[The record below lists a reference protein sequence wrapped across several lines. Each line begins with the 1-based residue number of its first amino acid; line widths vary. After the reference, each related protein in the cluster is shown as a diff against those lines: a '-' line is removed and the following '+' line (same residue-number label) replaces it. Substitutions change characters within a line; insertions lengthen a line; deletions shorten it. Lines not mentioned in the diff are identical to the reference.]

1 MVLFMYTYVSIKL
14 RVHVCKVAQFLKD
27 SVQLEGFHKD
37 ITFLHLSPSVTLVA
51 NRVDVHTIPNHL
63 RDLHSVGGVC

>member
-14 RVHVCKVAQFLKD
+14 RVHICKVAQFLKD

-37 ITFLHLSPSVTLVA
+37 ITFLFTSLPLSHWSLIALMCTQYQ
-51 NRVDVHTIPNHL
+51 II
-63 RDLHSVGGVC
+63 